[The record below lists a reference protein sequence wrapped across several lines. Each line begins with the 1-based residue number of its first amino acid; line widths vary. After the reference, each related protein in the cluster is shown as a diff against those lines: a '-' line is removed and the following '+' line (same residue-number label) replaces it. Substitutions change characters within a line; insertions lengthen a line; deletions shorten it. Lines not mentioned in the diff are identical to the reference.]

1 MKEFCYPMS
10 ASDKSNGF
18 VVFIICFYQPK
29 NQGKIKSMFKI
40 YLISQ
45 IVNLKM
51 ISEVLVLRKCYQYG
65 GEH

>member
-1 MKEFCYPMS
+1 
-10 ASDKSNGF
+10 
-18 VVFIICFYQPK
+18 
-29 NQGKIKSMFKI
+29 MFKI

-45 IVNLKM
+45 IVNSKM